1 MWSSSTANAVNFD
14 VNGREYFSKCFTF
27 YRSTRKVLKNK
38 RGIYSVIGR
47 RCIMNRESL
56 KIPKRNV
63 VLEDFHLYS
72 IFERECHFSIG
83 EIGKIS
89 FLRGF
94 A

>member
-47 RCIMNRESL
+47 RWNEQRVSQ
-56 KIPKRNV
+56 
-63 VLEDFHLYS
+63 DT
-72 IFERECHFSIG
+72 
-83 EIGKIS
+83 
-89 FLRGF
+89 
-94 A
+94 

>member
-1 MWSSSTANAVNFD
+1 MEFFNAVNFD
-14 VNGREYFSKCFTF
+14 VNVEGREYFSKCFTF
-27 YRSTRKVLKNK
+27 YRSTRKVLRVKNK
-38 RGIYSVIGR
+38 RGIYSVIG
-47 RCIMNRESL
+47 ESL

-72 IFERECHFSIG
+72 IFEREYHFSIG

-89 FLRGF
+89 FLRRF